1 MLNFPADRDTNSKI
15 KETTIND
22 YQSAIKQ
29 ILITANIL
37 SRKEFFDYNPLLFH
51 RDSQLL
57 I

>member
-1 MLNFPADRDTNSKI
+1 MLNFLADRDTNSKI

-37 SRKEFFDYNPLLFH
+37 SRKEFFDYNPLLFQH
-51 RDSQLL
+51 DSQLL
-57 I
+57 T